1 MSTSIENPSAYMA
14 WRDAKLAGYPR
25 SAGDI
30 RVSIADLAAPTDAE
44 RAAVIDRCR
53 RCGMAIYETSAPLSA
68 EAARADLRRFA
79 ATFGLGDIE
88 DHRSA
93 GSDGIVAIEVTAQD
107 GKRGFIPYTNKPL
120 NWHTDGY
127 YNGPGE
133 AIRAMI
139 LHCVRPA
146 SAGGEN
152 ALLDPEIL
160 YIRLRD
166 HSPALAAAMMHPEA
180 MTIPESVEEDGT
192 TRPVSTGPVFAFDAG
207 GKLTTRYT
215 ARARNVIWRDDDDTR
230 AAVAFID
237 RLLAKEQ
244 EPLIIKYTL
253 AAGEGLISNNILHTR
268 TGFENAAGAERLLL
282 RGRYA
287 KRISGT

>member
-1 MSTSIENPSAYMA
+1 MQTSLENTTEYAA
-14 WRDAKLAGYPR
+14 WRDAKLAGYPSR
-25 SAGDI
+25 ASAI
-30 RVSIADLAAPTDAE
+30 RVPVADLGAPTDAE
-44 RAAVIDRCR
+44 RAQIIECCN
-53 RCGMAIYETSAPLSA
+53 RCGMAIYETAGSSSGD
-68 EAARADLRRFA
+68 EARAKLRRFA
-79 ATFGLGDIE
+79 ASFGLGDIE

-93 GSDGIVAIEVTAQD
+93 DADGIVAIEVTQD
-107 GKRGFIPYTNKPL
+107 GGKRGFIPYTNRPL

-133 AIRAMI
+133 EIRAMI

-166 HSPALAAAMMHPEA
+166 HNPAFAKAMMHPNA
-180 MTIPESVEEDGT
+180 MTIPESVEEDGR
-192 TRPVSTGPVFAFDAG
+192 TRPVSTGPVFAFDAH
-207 GKLTTRYT
+207 GKLSTRYT

-237 RLLAKEQ
+237 QLLAKEH

-253 AAGEGLISNNILHTR
+253 AAGEGLISNNVLHTR
-268 TGFENAAGAERLLL
+268 TGFENAAGAQRLLL

>member
-1 MSTSIENPSAYMA
+1 MPTSIENPADYMA

-25 SAGDI
+25 SASDI
-30 RVSIADLAAPTDAE
+30 RVAIADLASPTSAE
-44 RAAVIDRCR
+44 RAAVVDRCR
-53 RCGMAIYETSAPLSA
+53 RCGMAIYESSSAGIGPD
-68 EAARADLRRFA
+68 ARARLRRFA

-93 GSDGIVAIEVTAQD
+93 GSDGIVAIEVTEQD
-107 GKRGFIPYTNKPL
+107 GKRGFIPYTNRPL

-127 YNGPGE
+127 YNAPDD

-146 SAGGEN
+146 RSGGEN

-166 HSPALAAAMMHPEA
+166 HDPALAAAMMHPEA
-180 MTIPESVEEDGT
+180 MTIPESVEEDGR
-192 TRPVSTGPVFAFDAG
+192 TRPTSTGPVFAFDAA

-215 ARARNVIWRDDDDTR
+215 ARTRNVVWRDDSDTR

-237 RLLAKEQ
+237 QLLAKEK
-244 EPLIIKYTL
+244 EPLILKYTL
-253 AAGEGLISNNILHTR
+253 AAGEGLISNNVLHTR
-268 TGFENAAGAERLLL
+268 TAFENAAGAERLLL

-287 KRISGT
+287 RRISGT